1 MSAVRALTDALE
13 YAYLMSVKLG
23 VPIYVRPTGDGYAL
37 DPEAQDDALLVV
49 WGFAAGQPVVALKR
63 AGEAPA

>member
-37 DPEAQDDALLVV
+37 DPEAAEDALLVI
-49 WGFAAGQPVVALKR
+49 WAFACGQPVVRLQR
-63 AGEAPA
+63 GEAPT